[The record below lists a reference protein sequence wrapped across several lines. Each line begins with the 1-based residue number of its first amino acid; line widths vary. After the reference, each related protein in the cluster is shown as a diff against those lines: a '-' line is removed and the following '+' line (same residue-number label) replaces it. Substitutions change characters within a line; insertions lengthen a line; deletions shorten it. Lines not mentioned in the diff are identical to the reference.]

1 MRDGF
6 RSAILE
12 RARLDPS
19 FHVLTGDHG
28 YALFDEFALH
38 YPDRFHNAGV
48 AEANLVGLAAGMAR
62 NGITPL
68 IYGLSAFI
76 PNRVFEFIKLQ
87 IAVENLPVTMVGDGA
102 GLVYSTL
109 GISHQTLEDLAIIG
123 SLESVHSIAPGSASE
138 MERAIHWA
146 GVSRAPTYI
155 RMGKSGG
162 TYQESSPSMEPSP
175 HLVRDAQIA
184 GNKKAIIAHG
194 SMVSAALELA
204 KQVPELF
211 DVWSCPTISPM
222 PSSFIAELSRRYS
235 QVVVIEEHGV
245 HGGLGSRILF
255 ELANSITTVHLIG
268 SELEQDRTT
277 GSWEW
282 ALHIH
287 GLSQERILQRLRA
300 IGFLS

>member
-6 RSAILE
+6 KSAILA
-12 RARLDPS
+12 RAKLDPS

-38 YPDRFHNAGV
+38 YPNRFHNVGV

-62 NGITPL
+62 NGMTPL

-87 IAVENLPVTMVGDGA
+87 IAAENLPVTMVGDGG

-123 SLESVHSIAPGSASE
+123 SLESVHSLAPGSANE

-146 GVSRAPTYI
+146 GYSRAPTYI

-162 TYQESSPSMEPSP
+162 IYQESSHSMEPSP
-175 HLVRDAQIA
+175 HLIHDAQIL
-184 GNKKAIIAHG
+184 GNKKSIIAHG
-194 SMVSAALELA
+194 SMVSIALELV
-204 KQVPELF
+204 KQIPDIF

-222 PSSFIAELSRRYS
+222 PSSFIGELSSRYS

-245 HGGLGSRILF
+245 HGGLGSRILLG
-255 ELANSITTVHLIG
+255 LANSTTTVHLIG
-268 SELEQDRTT
+268 SELDQKRTT

-287 GLSQERILQRLRA
+287 GLSQVRIVQRLRS
-300 IGFLS
+300 IGFLI